1 MKTAYFM
8 LVAILVL
15 AVSGAASAQITLR
28 ASHQWPGNQGDI
40 RDQMVRVMAQSVAD
54 ADVGLKIQI
63 YPAQSLFK
71 AKEQWGALV
80 RGRLDI
86 AAFPLDYASGRQPAF
101 SATLMPGLV
110 RNHERAQ
117 RLSDSKF
124 MDMIK
129 DIISN
134 AGVRVLAD
142 AWLAGGFVSKVR
154 CITGPDSVQGQTLR
168 AAGPAFEHMLAAAGA
183 SIASMPSSEIYTALQ
198 TGVLDGANTSSGSL
212 LSYRIYEQSKCLTA
226 PGKNALWF
234 MYEPIL
240 MSQRSWDKLNDEQKA
255 ALKEASA
262 QAEAYFRKEAQKLD
276 QKMIDTYKDNGVEVV
291 TMSADDFD
299 AWLEVAKDSAYK
311 NFIDDVPNG
320 KELIDAAL
328 AVE

>member
-1 MKTAYFM
+1 MNKAYFV
-8 LVAILVL
+8 LVAVL
-15 AVSGAASAQITLR
+15 ALAISGAASAQITLR

-40 RDQMVRVMAQSVAD
+40 RDQMVQVMAQSVED

-86 AAFPLDYASGRQPAF
+86 SAFPLDYASGRHPAF

-110 RNHERAQ
+110 RNHARAQ
-117 RLSDSKF
+117 RLDDSKF

-129 DIISN
+129 DIIRDS
-134 AGVRVLAD
+134 GVRVLAD

-154 CITGPDSVQGQTLR
+154 CITGPDSVKGQTLR
-168 AAGPAFEHMLAAAGA
+168 AAGPAFEQMLASAGA

-240 MSQRSWDKLNDEQKA
+240 ISQRSWDKLNDEQKT
-255 ALKEASA
+255 ALTQASTK
-262 QAEAYFRKEAQKLD
+262 AEAYFREEAEKLD
-276 QKMIDTYKDNGVEVV
+276 QKMIDTYKENDVKVV
-291 TMSADDFD
+291 TMSKDDFD
-299 AWLEVAKDSAYK
+299 AWLKIAKDSAYK
-311 NFIDDVPNG
+311 NFINDVPNG